1 MAWVR
6 VRDKQS
12 GAIRVI
18 SEGVAKSLR
27 DRFEILTEN
36 AQQVDEVV
44 NTESLEAQKPSA
56 PNVVAAPAS
65 VAEVAADEPKDDELE
80 KARKRYEELYGGKPH
95 GRTRLET
102 LLKLIA
108 EKENAG

>member
-6 VRDKQS
+6 VRDRQS
-12 GAIRVI
+12 NQVRVI

-27 DRFEILTEN
+27 DRFEILTEGVD
-36 AQQVDEVV
+36 QVDEVV
-44 NTESLEAQKPSA
+44 SSEDAKPSV
-56 PNVVAAPAS
+56 PNVTAAPAN
-65 VAEVAADEPKDDELE
+65 VVEVAANESNDELE
-80 KARKRYEELYGGKPH
+80 KARKRYEELYEGKPH

-108 EKENAG
+108 EKENAK